1 MLTVCV
7 SVYHTSLQDVGENIT
22 QNSRLTSRSE
32 GADKS
37 TNKGFCGRKDSQN
50 LSPSVPALLPA
61 VTAAGISALLL
72 PVNRQEDG

>member
-1 MLTVCV
+1 MLTISVC
-7 SVYHTSLQDVGENIT
+7 HTSLHDVGENIT
-22 QNSRLTSRSE
+22 QNSGLTNRSE

-61 VTAAGISALLL
+61 VTAAGISALL